1 VTVLF
6 IVGTPIGNFKD
17 ITLRALDTIKECDVV
32 FCEDTRETLKL
43 LNHYSIS
50 KPLFRY
56 NDHVE
61 DSISKIFDFLKS
73 QKKVCLISDGG
84 MPNISDPGAVIIK
97 KAREN
102 NIKVEV
108 IGGVSA
114 VINAI
119 SGSGLDGSGFIF
131 LGFLQRTESKMI
143 KELNRAFMQGL
154 PVVIYESPYRLV
166 DFLKTVSKNFNNIS
180 VIVVR
185 EMTKIY
191 EEWISGD
198 INDVIEQINRKGS
211 LKGEITVVLSK
222 SKEKEIDMVGSIGFL
237 CTANTCRSFMAH
249 YYAVKK
255 SSEKGVKISIS
266 SAGIIAGDSVSDN
279 AVAVLEKE
287 DIKNIFHTPNQMD
300 WNFMEKNDLILVM
313 TRKHREIIK
322 NLFPQYEKKVFT
334 LLGYA
339 GLGGGDVYDPY
350 GKNYFEYERVFEQ
363 IKKAID
369 TIIDN
374 LSKST

>member
-1 VTVLF
+1 MLF

-17 ITLRALDTIKECDVV
+17 ITLRALDTIKECDVI

-56 NDHVE
+56 NDHIE
-61 DSISKIFDFLKS
+61 DSISKIFNFLKS

-84 MPNISDPGAVIIK
+84 MPNISDPGSVIIK
-97 KAREN
+97 KAREE
-102 NIKVEV
+102 NIKIEV

-119 SGSGLDGSGFIF
+119 SGSGLGGSGFVF
-131 LGFLQRTESKMI
+131 LGFLPRTESKI
-143 KELNRAFMQGL
+143 VKELNRAFLQRL
-154 PVVIYESPYRLV
+154 PVVIYESPYRLI

-180 VIVVR
+180 VIVAR

-198 INDVIEQINRKGS
+198 VNDVIEQINRKGS

-222 SKEKEIDMVGSIGFL
+222 SDQKEINDISSIGFL

-255 SSEKGVKISIS
+255 FYENGIKISVS
-266 SAGIIAGDSVSDN
+266 SAGILAGDLVSDN
-279 AVAVLEKE
+279 AVSILEK
-287 DIKNIFHTPNQMD
+287 DGIKNIFHRPNQMD
-300 WNFMEKNDLILVM
+300 LNFIEENDLILVM
-313 TRKHREIIK
+313 TRKQREIIK
-322 NLFPQYEKKVFT
+322 NLFPQYEKKIFT
-334 LLGYA
+334 LLGYV

-350 GKNYFEYERVFEQ
+350 GKSYSEYERVFEQ

-369 TIIDN
+369 IIIDN
-374 LSKST
+374 YSVGRTI